1 MKFPCIAL
9 WNSGISFLR
18 AGVNH
23 RLNNVPSYSKA
34 IPNNLNFISTFTTVE
49 ICLMVIYLS
58 YTISKASAKFQ
69 HFVVLHWW
77 ISGGS
82 DCHFANCLVFLQA
95 SKDRWR
101 PFFFVSSD
109 FFVWKQKKEMFKPIL
124 HVCWGGGGWGN
135 TELRVFE

>member
-1 MKFPCIAL
+1 MGHLTHLHEISLHRSMKFRYFVFK
-9 WNSGISFLR
+9 SR
-18 AGVNH
+18 
-23 RLNNVPSYSKA
+23 YSKA

-82 DCHFANCLVFLQA
+82 DCHFACLVFLQA
-95 SKDRWR
+95 SKDR
-101 PFFFVSSD
+101 
-109 FFVWKQKKEMFKPIL
+109 
-124 HVCWGGGGWGN
+124 
-135 TELRVFE
+135 